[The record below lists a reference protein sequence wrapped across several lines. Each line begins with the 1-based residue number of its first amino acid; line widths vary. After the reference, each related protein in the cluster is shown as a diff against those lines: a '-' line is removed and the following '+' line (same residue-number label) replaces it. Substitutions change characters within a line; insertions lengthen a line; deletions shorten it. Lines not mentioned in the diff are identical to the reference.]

1 MADETKYCLCCGERV
16 PFNKI
21 TRDGKSEKTCVFC
34 GFVLDV
40 AIEEED
46 RIAAC
51 IVTADDAELT
61 RELLKGMLLKKKL
74 ARSVISTENGQEFV
88 ASVMKRMSENLPVD
102 LVILDLEMPVMDG
115 ITAARVMRAV
125 EVNYRTAKVPILFFS
140 ARKCDEAL
148 KQQLSFFSP
157 ASYVNK
163 GNETDPAKLAERI
176 DQLVGHLLSKRET
189 ASS

>member
-1 MADETKYCLCCGERV
+1 MADATKYCLCCGEQV
-16 PFNKI
+16 PVNTI
-21 TRDGKSEKTCVFC
+21 MRDGKSEKTCVFC

-40 AIEEED
+40 AAEEED
-46 RIAAC
+46 RTASC

-74 ARSVISTENGQEFV
+74 AKSVVTTENGQEFV
-88 ASVMKRMSENLPVD
+88 ASFTKRLTENLPVD

-125 EVNYRTAKVPILFFS
+125 ETNYKTAKVPILFFS

-148 KQQLSFFSP
+148 KQQLSLFSP

-163 GNETDPAKLAERI
+163 GNESDPAKLAERI
-176 DQLVGHLLSKRET
+176 DQLVGHLLSKRED
-189 ASS
+189 AS

>member
-1 MADETKYCLCCGERV
+1 MADENKYCLCCGERV

-21 TRDGKSEKTCVFC
+21 MRDGKSEKTCVFC

-61 RELLKGMLLKKKL
+61 RELLRGMLLKKKL
-74 ARSVISTENGQEFV
+74 AKSVVTTENGQQFV
-88 ASVMKRMSENLPVD
+88 SSFTKRMAENLPVD

-115 ITAARVMRAV
+115 ITAARVMRAI
-125 EVNYRTAKVPILFFS
+125 EGNYSTAKVPILFFS

-148 KQQLSFFSP
+148 KQQLSIFSP

-163 GNETDPAKLAERI
+163 GNESDPAKLAERI
-176 DQLVGHLLSKRET
+176 DQLVGHLLAKRQP
-189 ASS
+189 SST